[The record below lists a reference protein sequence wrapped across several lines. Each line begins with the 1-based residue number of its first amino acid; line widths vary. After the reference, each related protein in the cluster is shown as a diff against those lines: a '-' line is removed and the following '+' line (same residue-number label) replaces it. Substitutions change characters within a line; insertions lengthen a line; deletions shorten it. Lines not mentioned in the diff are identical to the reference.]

1 VAKEKKDLDFVTFEF
16 LGQCDLLQAKKNY
29 LQNLPGLLVLS
40 FLGIHSLETKKPV
53 SNDSQTIHNNIL
65 DSNEAIKLAPQPKA
79 QNPSKYLCKAATEL
93 SAKIWV
99 GVLAIKDV
107 AAMLR
112 RVHDCR

>member
-1 VAKEKKDLDFVTFEF
+1 MRPAA
-16 LGQCDLLQAKKNY
+16 GKKNY
-29 LQNLPGLLVLS
+29 LQSLPGLLVLS

-53 SNDSQTIHNNIL
+53 SDDSHTIHNNIL
-65 DSNEAIKLAPQPKA
+65 DSNEASKLAPQPKA

-99 GVLAIKDV
+99 GGLAIKDV

-112 RVHDCR
+112 RVHNCR